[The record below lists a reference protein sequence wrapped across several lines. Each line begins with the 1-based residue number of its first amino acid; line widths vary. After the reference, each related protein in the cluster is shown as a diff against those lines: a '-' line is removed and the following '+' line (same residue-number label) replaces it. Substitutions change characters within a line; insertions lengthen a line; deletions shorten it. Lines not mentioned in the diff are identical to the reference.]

1 MVGEGPLLYSPAMP
15 PVRMDDVAPAGAPP
29 GPVTADRDERAI
41 HARARLPDRMSVLAV
56 LCVGAAVLPVVVA
69 TVRAIAGG
77 WRAITDNAY
86 FGIRA
91 GDVLTEHHPLLGTW
105 TSASLS
111 VGMDINNPGPLQFDA
126 LALPVKLA
134 GDAGDA
140 GLAAGVALIN
150 VAAIVGIAVVARRQ
164 AGARGVVAG
173 MLATSG
179 LAWTMGS
186 ELLFDP
192 WQPNSLL
199 LPVLCFLTMVWAL
212 ACGDHAVLPW
222 TVGLASFIVQ
232 THIGYAFFVPAL
244 GLWGVGAVAARLWR
258 LRRDDAGEW
267 RQRRRSV
274 QRHLGAALVVGV
286 ACWSQ
291 SLYEQFF
298 VDGRG
303 NLGQLVSSARRP
315 QERLGAEFGARVVA
329 DVLTLPPWWGRP
341 SFGEALAGVSL
352 PSLASS
358 VIGLAVVA
366 ALLTACMLVT
376 RRRDAPARAAAATA
390 LVVFGVTLMAAATMP
405 TGVWGVAPHHLRWL
419 WPVALFVT
427 FTLVLCIL
435 PTPGREPVRARI
447 GMGLVALA
455 TLTLSGFNL
464 PHMNSGIGPSADA
477 HFIPVVR
484 ELMPQLTSVKDER
497 GVLFDGRGL
506 RFGEPFS
513 VRLLW
518 ELERLGVSWFVDE
531 HGLAKQLGPSRLYSG
546 GASVRLFLR
555 EGDAARETPPGVRRV
570 AFVEGLNSVES
581 AELADVKAELTSF
594 IADRGLVLRRHL
606 SKAQR
611 LTDFAEVPALTDAR
625 LRDPEYLLAEGT
637 ASPSFVRALVY
648 LVVDDRLDVPARWDS
663 LLERYAD
670 LQFQA
675 DRLTVALFA
684 EPLETTR

>member
-1 MVGEGPLLYSPAMP
+1 
-15 PVRMDDVAPAGAPP
+15 
-29 GPVTADRDERAI
+29 
-41 HARARLPDRMSVLAV
+41 
-56 LCVGAAVLPVVVA
+56 
-69 TVRAIAGG
+69 
-77 WRAITDNAY
+77 
-86 FGIRA
+86 
-91 GDVLTEHHPLLGTW
+91 
-105 TSASLS
+105 
-111 VGMDINNPGPLQFDA
+111 
-126 LALPVKLA
+126 
-134 GDAGDA
+134 
-140 GLAAGVALIN
+140 
-150 VAAIVGIAVVARRQ
+150 
-164 AGARGVVAG
+164 
-173 MLATSG
+173 
-179 LAWTMGS
+179 
-186 ELLFDP
+186 
-192 WQPNSLL
+192 
-199 LPVLCFLTMVWAL
+199 MVWAL
-212 ACGDHAVLPW
+212 ASGDHVLLPW
-222 TVGLASFIVQ
+222 MVGLASFIVQ

-244 GLWGVGAVAARLWR
+244 GGGGVGVAAARLWR
-258 LRRDDAGEW
+258 LRRDSEGEW

-315 QERLGAEFGARVVA
+315 QDRVGGEFGARVVA

-341 SFGEALAGVSL
+341 SFGEAFAGVSL

-358 VIGLAVVA
+358 VIGLTVVA
-366 ALLTACMLVT
+366 ALLTACM
-376 RRRDAPARAAAATA
+376 
-390 LVVFGVTLMAAATMP
+390 
-405 TGVWGVAPHHLRWL
+405 
-419 WPVALFVT
+419 FVT

-464 PHMNSGIGPSADA
+464 PHMNSGMGPSADA

-506 RFGEPFS
+506 RFGESFS

-518 ELERLGVSWFVDE
+518 ELERLGVSWFVDV

-555 EGDAARETPPGVRRV
+555 EGNAARETPPGVRRV

-611 LTDFAEVPALTDAR
+611 LADFAELPALTDAR

-663 LLERYAD
+663 LLERRSEEHTSE
-670 LQFQA
+670 LQ
-675 DRLTVALFA
+675 
-684 EPLETTR
+684 

>member
-1 MVGEGPLLYSPAMP
+1 MNL
-15 PVRMDDVAPAGAPP
+15 
-29 GPVTADRDERAI
+29 
-41 HARARLPDRMSVLAV
+41 LAV
-56 LCVGAAVLPVVVA
+56 LCVGAAVVPVIVA

-173 MLATSG
+173 MLAASG

-212 ACGDHAVLPW
+212 ACGDHALLPW

-232 THIGYAFFVPAL
+232 THIGYALFVPAL
-244 GLWGVGAVAARLWR
+244 GLWGVGAVAVRLWR
-258 LRRDDAGEW
+258 LRRDDADEW

-274 QRHLGAALVVGV
+274 QRHLGASLVVGV
-286 ACWSQ
+286 VCWSQ
-291 SLYEQFF
+291 SLHEQFF

-303 NLGQLVSSARRP
+303 NLGQLVSSARQP
-315 QERLGAEFGARVVA
+315 QERVGAEFGARLVA

-341 SFGEALAGVSL
+341 SFGEAFAVDVLL

-358 VIGLAVVA
+358 VIGLTVVA
-366 ALLTACMLVT
+366 ALLTAGMLVTT

-390 LVVFGVTLMAAATMP
+390 LVIFGVTLVAAATMP
-405 TGVWGVAPHHLRWL
+405 SGVWGVAPHHLRWL

-427 FTLVLCIL
+427 FTLVLCML
-435 PTPGREPVRARI
+435 PTPGREPMRARI
-447 GMGLVALA
+447 GVGLVALA
-455 TLTLSGFNL
+455 TLALSGFNL
-464 PHMNSGIGPSADA
+464 PHMNSGSGPSADA
-477 HFIPVVR
+477 EFIPVVR
-484 ELMPQLTSVKDER
+484 ELMPQLTSVSDER

-506 RFGEPFS
+506 RFGESFS

-518 ELERLGVSWFVDE
+518 ELERLGVPWFVDE
-531 HGLAKQLGPSRLYSG
+531 QGLAKQLGPSRMYSG
-546 GASVRLFLR
+546 GASVRLFLL

-570 AFVEGLNSVES
+570 AFVEGLTGDEPT
-581 AELADVKAELTSF
+581 ELANVKAELTSF
-594 IADRGLVLRRHL
+594 IADGGLVLRRDL
-606 SKAQR
+606 SEAQR
-611 LTDFAEVPALTDAR
+611 FTDFAELPALTEAW

-648 LVVDDRLDVPARWDS
+648 LVVNDWLDVPERWDS

-670 LQFQA
+670 LQYQA
-675 DRLTVALFA
+675 DRLTVAVFA
-684 EPLETTR
+684 EPLGDGS